1 MQNPSDIALMHAI
14 TYLTVV
20 ETLFGTEEIELDTA
34 KNKLWKLIKMMSLW
48 KLPKILISTFT

>member
-34 KNKLWKLIKMMSLW
+34 KNKLWKLIKMMSL
-48 KLPKILISTFT
+48 